1 MIFKKFFSKEKEIVK
16 GKHIDASKLEIHE
29 VDMIVKKRSEV
40 ANKEFEKGY
49 NLIKRYPR
57 SVSILGS
64 ARLGEDNPYY
74 QRARN
79 LCNKIVKE
87 LGYAVVTGGGPGIME
102 GANRGAYEAGGV
114 SLGFNIILPKE
125 QSINKYVTE
134 SVDFEYFFSRKTLL
148 FFGSESYIYFPGGFG
163 TLDEFFEMI
172 TLIQTGK
179 INPAPIILVG
189 REFWEPVV
197 KLLKDLLLEK
207 FNAINIADLD
217 IFKIVDDEDEIIQII
232 KNAPFR
238 QQ

>member
-1 MIFKKFFSKEKEIVK
+1 MIFKKLFSNKREPVK
-16 GKHIDASKLEIHE
+16 VCNSNDLNCQIHE

-64 ARLGEDNPYY
+64 ARLGEDSPYY

-102 GANRGAYEAGGV
+102 GANRGAFEVGGA

-148 FFGSESYIYFPGGFG
+148 FFGSESYVYFPGGYG

-197 KLLKDLLLEK
+197 NLMKDLLLEK
-207 FNAINIADLD
+207 FNTINLEDLN
-217 IFKIVDDEDEIIQII
+217 IFKIVDDENEIIQII

>member
-1 MIFKKFFSKEKEIVK
+1 MIFKKIFSSKK
-16 GKHIDASKLEIHE
+16 GNTKVCDPNDLNCQIHE
-29 VDMIVKKRSEV
+29 VDKIVKKRSEV

-49 NLIKRYPR
+49 NLIKKYPR

-64 ARLGEDNPYY
+64 ARFKEDNIYY
-74 QRARN
+74 QKARS
-79 LCNKIVKE
+79 LSSKIVKE

-102 GANRGAYEAGGV
+102 GANRGAFEAGGT
-114 SLGFNIILPKE
+114 SLGFNIILPHE
-125 QSINKYVTE
+125 QSINKYVTD

-148 FFGSESYIYFPGGFG
+148 FFGSESYIYYPGGFG

-172 TLIQTGK
+172 TLIQTSK

-189 REFWEPVV
+189 REFWEPI
-197 KLLKDLLLEK
+197 LELMKDLLLEK
-207 FNAINIADLD
+207 FNTINIGDLN
-217 IFKIVDDEDEIIQII
+217 IYKIVDDENEIIEII

>member
-1 MIFKKFFSKEKEIVK
+1 MIFKKMFSKEKEIRH
-16 GKHIDASKLEIHE
+16 GNHIDAGTEEMRE
-29 VDMIVKKRSEV
+29 VEKIVKKRAQV
-40 ANKEFEKGY
+40 ANSEFEKGY
-49 NLIKRYPR
+49 NLIKKYPR

-74 QRARN
+74 QQARS
-79 LCNKIVKE
+79 LSSKIVKE

-125 QSINKYVTE
+125 QCVNKYVTE
-134 SVDFEYFFSRKTLL
+134 SVNFEFFFSRKTLL
-148 FFGSESYIYFPGGFG
+148 FFGSESYVYFPGGFG

-189 REFWEPVV
+189 REFWEPIV
-197 KLLKDLLLEK
+197 KLMKDLLLEK
-207 FNAINIADLD
+207 YNTINHDDLN